1 MSLVEVL
8 KWPISRYRNKFM
20 QVKKDAN
27 EGKYVLNYLALLS
40 FAYTNVLSDLICY
53 NCADLKLCD
62 CGRSQVEHCK
72 VDISANAYCER

>member
-27 EGKYVLNYLALLS
+27 EGKYVLNYLAPLS
-40 FAYTNVLSDLICY
+40 FASTNVLSDLICY
-53 NCADLKLCD
+53 NCADLQLCD
-62 CGRSQVEHCK
+62 SGRSQVKHCK